1 MDLLNSIFNL
11 DIFKCRNVKTP
22 VKAWK
27 AAGWDFF
34 IPENLSIFDFT
45 KSYKTY
51 LDESIKHNKR
61 ANYEVPL
68 VFYLK
73 SNRTQGEFKLKLILS
88 WNSKINEYEFKFCE
102 KTEFDTNLLEIT
114 EINNELMQWITENE
128 TVISRIELLPHSKVL
143 IPSGIHVRLPE
154 GIFLNGSN
162 KSGIA
167 SKRGLLIGAQTIDQD
182 YEGEIHI
189 NLMNPTNEHVFIAAG
204 EKIVQFIPYF
214 QPVMHDVVEYKS
226 KEELY
231 KDFNS
236 ERGEGGF
243 GSSGTK

>member
-1 MDLLNSIFNL
+1 MNLFDHEFNL
-11 DIFKCRNVKTP
+11 NIYKCRNVKSP
-22 VKAWK
+22 IKAWD

-51 LDESIKHNKR
+51 LDESIKHNKKV
-61 ANYEVPL
+61 NYEVPL

-73 SNRTQGEFKLKLILS
+73 SDRTEGEFKLKLVLT
-88 WNSKINEYEFKFCE
+88 WNAAINEYEFKFCE
-102 KTEFDTNLLEIT
+102 KNEFDTNVLEIN
-114 EINNELMQWITENE
+114 EINDELMQWITEE
-128 TVISRIELLPHSKVL
+128 GTVVSKIELLPHSKVL
-143 IPSGIHVRLPE
+143 IPSGIHVRLPK
-154 GIFLNGSN
+154 GVFLNGAN

-189 NLMNPTNEHVFIAAG
+189 NLMNPTNEHVFIGAG

-214 QPVMHDVVEYKS
+214 QPAMHDVVEYNS

-231 KDFNS
+231 KDFKS

-243 GSSGTK
+243 GSSGEK

>member
-1 MDLLNSIFNL
+1 MNLFDHEFNL
-11 DIFKCRNVKTP
+11 QIYKCRNVKSP
-22 VKAWK
+22 AKAWE

-51 LDESIKHNKR
+51 LDESIKHNKK

-73 SNRTQGEFKLKLILS
+73 SDRTEGEFKLKLVLS
-88 WNSKINEYEFKFCE
+88 WNSVINEYEFKFCE
-102 KTEFDTNLLEIT
+102 KNEFDTNVLEAN
-114 EINNELMQWITENE
+114 EINDELMQWITEE
-128 TVISRIELLPHSKVL
+128 GTVISKIELLPHSKVL
-143 IPSGIHVRLPE
+143 IPSGIHVRLPQDV
-154 GIFLNGSN
+154 FLNGAN

-189 NLMNPTNEHVFIAAG
+189 NLINPTNEHVFIKAG

-214 QPVMHDVVEYKS
+214 QPSMRHVVEYNS
-226 KEELY
+226 KEDLY
-231 KDFNS
+231 KDFKSN
-236 ERGEGGF
+236 RGEGGF
-243 GSSGTK
+243 GSSGEK

>member
-1 MDLLNSIFNL
+1 MNLFDHEFNL
-11 DIFKCRNVKTP
+11 NIYRCKNVKGP
-22 VKAWK
+22 MKAWD

-51 LDESIKHNKR
+51 LDESIKHNKKV
-61 ANYEVPL
+61 NYEVPL

-73 SNRTQGEFKLKLILS
+73 SDRTEGEFKLKLVLT
-88 WNSKINEYEFKFCE
+88 WNSAINEYEFKFCE
-102 KTEFDTNLLEIT
+102 KNEFDTNVLEIN
-114 EINNELMQWITENE
+114 EINDELMQWITEE
-128 TVISRIELLPHSKVL
+128 GTVVSKIELLPHSKVL
-143 IPSGIHVRLPE
+143 IPSGIHVRLPK
-154 GIFLNGSN
+154 GVFLNGAN

-189 NLMNPTNEHVFIAAG
+189 NLMNPTNEHVFIGAG

-214 QPVMHDVVEYKS
+214 QPAMHDVVEYNS

-231 KDFNS
+231 KDFKS

-243 GSSGTK
+243 GSSGEK

>member
-1 MDLLNSIFNL
+1 MNLFDHEFNL
-11 DIFKCRNVKTP
+11 QIYKCRNVKSP
-22 VKAWK
+22 AKAWE

-45 KSYKTY
+45 KSYKIY
-51 LDESIKHNKR
+51 LDESIKHNKK

-73 SNRTQGEFKLKLILS
+73 SDRTEGEFKLKLVLS
-88 WNSKINEYEFKFCE
+88 WNKNINEYEFKFCE
-102 KTEFDTNLLEIT
+102 KNEFDTNVIKIN
-114 EINNELMQWITENE
+114 EINDQLMQWITEE
-128 TVISRIELLPHSKVL
+128 KTVVSKIELLPHSKVL
-143 IPSGIHVRLPE
+143 IPSGIHVRLPK
-154 GIFLNGSN
+154 GVFLNGSN

-189 NLMNPTNEHVFIAAG
+189 NLINPTNNSVFIVAG

-214 QPVMHDVVEYKS
+214 QPIMHDVVEYNS

-236 ERGEGGF
+236 DRGEGGF
-243 GSSGTK
+243 GSSGIK